1 MLNFRVLFLL
11 FLTVSISVNTFAAEN
26 CSGRQALQKHLSRF
40 VKSQLV
46 EEKIAKR
53 DPWIA
58 GDKGRHFIGS
68 IICTAGTACFIKRF
82 ADKNTNQSAAFGMG
96 LTFSFGLSK
105 EIWDSTKKGNH
116 FSYKDLIAD
125 ILGIIAGGVLVKIE

>member
-11 FLTVSISVNTFAAEN
+11 FLTVSISVNTFASEN
-26 CSGRQALQKHLSRF
+26 CSGQQALQKRLSVF
-40 VKSQLV
+40 VQSQLV
-46 EEKIAKR
+46 EKKTAKH

-68 IICTAGTACFIKRF
+68 MICMAGTACFMKRF
-82 ADKNTNQSAAFGMG
+82 ANKNTNRSAAFGMG

-125 ILGIIAGGVLVKIE
+125 VLGIIAGSVLVKIE